1 MNPQYAV
8 CASCAIHRVIA
19 HSDAERRIRAGSRRG
34 GRPGDAHGGCGHP
47 GLACGAYLPAQ
58 VRVRYTELA
67 GPTFGRAETR
77 AFFGP
82 RLGRGF
88 SNVRVHADRKSAE
101 STRAANACA
110 YTLGQDVVFGAGQ
123 YVPQSEEGKRLLVH
137 ELTHVGQQNG
147 MAGGGTF
154 AQQAM

>member
-1 MNPQYAV
+1 
-8 CASCAIHRVIA
+8 
-19 HSDAERRIRAGSRRG
+19 
-34 GRPGDAHGGCGHP
+34 
-47 GLACGAYLPAQ
+47 
-58 VRVRYTELA
+58 
-67 GPTFGRAETR
+67 
-77 AFFGP
+77 
-82 RLGRGF
+82 
-88 SNVRVHADRKSAE
+88 VHADRKSAE